1 MAIVTLLTDSG
12 ETDHYVA
19 AIKAKI
25 LGVNPG
31 LTLVDISHKIQPCDI
46 AHGAFVL
53 KNIFRDF
60 PKGTVHLV
68 GVDATGLAECAS
80 LALQLEDHFFVGAD
94 NGLLGLISDKPQQQ
108 LVDINSI
115 NPVAS
120 SFPEKDIFAS
130 AAAKLASG
138 VAITTLGKPMT
149 TFKKMIGRS
158 VKATRKVIAGH
169 VMQVDNFGN
178 LITNISKT
186 DFDILS
192 KGKTFT
198 IQFSGEKFRRI
209 HSNYSQADQGDC
221 FLIFNASG
229 FLEIGIYKGRAN
241 ELLGMEYDSS
251 VNVSFDD

>member
-25 LGVNPG
+25 LGINPG
-31 LTLVDISHKIQPCDI
+31 LTIVDITHKILPSDI
-46 AHGAFVL
+46 AHGAFAL
-53 KNIFRDF
+53 KSVFRDF

-68 GVDATGLAECAS
+68 GVDATGSSDGSSIAI
-80 LALQLEDHFFVGAD
+80 QIEDYFFVGAD
-94 NGLLGLISDKPQQQ
+94 NGLFGLITDKPHQQ
-108 LVDINSI
+108 LVDINSV
-115 NPVAS
+115 NPISS
-120 SFPEKDIFAS
+120 SFPEKEIFAP

-138 VAITTLGKPMT
+138 VTITTLGKPMS

-158 VKATRKVIAGH
+158 VKATRKLIAGH
-169 VMQVDNFGN
+169 VVRVDNFGN

-198 IQFSGEKFRRI
+198 VQFAREKFRRI
-209 HSNYSQADQGDC
+209 NTNYFQADQGEC
-221 FLIFNASG
+221 FLIFNSLG
-229 FLEIGIYKGRAN
+229 LLEIGIYKGRAN
-241 ELLGMEYDSS
+241 ELLGMEYDSA
-251 VNVSFDD
+251 VSILFEE